1 MGTWTIKF
9 ADRTDGVIMLGDIS
23 VPNMKPVTEVGINI
37 NTVFTTTYCCYT
49 SDAKFTV
56 NDNTFTVQNDD
67 GSSITVGG
75 AVVTITPWTPNNAQL
90 RDINKTPGIKKYRY
104 FFNVKISNIA
114 ADRVIVTLNPDIT
127 VTGTPVEKKYNL
139 LDSVPAGYDVKGWYR
154 YDGNNN
160 LVFDDIDVSRLK
172 YGQGDTLPD
181 FCLTIKDG
189 YEYDKDFWSEHWDT
203 AENPYIASSDKTSYY
218 NVGVPHQER
227 VNKPALWISFR
238 GGDRGLPDELVTF
251 GSTPHP
257 TVPAPHYTVQLDLLN
272 CTADKPI
279 SSRVNEGDS
288 YTVNFTS
295 DSGYQFTDPPY
306 VVIGSETIHAN
317 IINSTHASLTLSS
330 VNKDLTII
338 AHATKSETPVDPPD
352 PVDPPKPP
360 DPVDPPNP
368 PDPVEP
374 TNELAFVNV
383 YNPTQKQLID
393 AANALFMNLS
403 TGQVVDTSKYIVA
416 VHKVFV
422 PVSTDAHSQPIKF
435 GYYDSQVNSKVV
447 NHRVAKVSCGKVT
460 VPELHHNALD
470 YSPYTTVR
478 IWLPFLGFFDLS
490 IDELSN
496 KEVELTYSID
506 LVNGK
511 ALAEISN
518 DDGVIYRFVGT
529 AYEREPYHTE
539 SLNNVSTVYIN
550 GAYNMADYTPYLL
563 IERPINLTPSNNDLE
578 GLPTYKEVTIGD
590 MTGYVKCRK
599 VFAKDMIAT
608 EAEKNE
614 IEALLCGGVLVD

>member
-1 MGTWTIKF
+1 MANWTMAF
-9 ADRTDGVIMLGDIS
+9 TDRTDGVTMLGDIS
-23 VPNMKPVTEVGINI
+23 VPNMKPVTEAGINI
-37 NTVFTTTYCCYT
+37 NTAFTTTYCCYT
-49 SDAKFTV
+49 SDTKFTV
-56 NDNTFTVQNDD
+56 NDNAFTVQNDD
-67 GSSITVGG
+67 NGFEEDGG
-75 AVVTITPWTPNNAQL
+75 ATITLSPWTPNNAQMK
-90 RDINKTPGIKKYRY
+90 DINKTPGIKKYRH
-104 FFNVKISNIA
+104 FFNVKISNRTA
-114 ADRVIVTLNPDIT
+114 NHVIVTFNPDIT
-127 VTGTPVEKKYNL
+127 VDQPTPPPTPPKTYNL
-139 LDSVPAGYDVKGWYR
+139 LDSVPAGYDVKGGYH
-154 YDGNNN
+154 YDSNNN
-160 LVFDDIDVSRLK
+160 VVFDNIDVSRLTYK
-172 YGQGDTLPD
+172 KGDTLPD

-189 YEYDKDFWSEHWDT
+189 YEYDKDLWTDKW
-203 AENPYIASSDKTSYY
+203 ENGPYPAIASADNSSYF
-218 NVGVPHQER
+218 NVGLPHQES
-227 VNKPALWISFR
+227 VKTPALWISFK
-238 GGDRGLPDELVTF
+238 GGTAQLPDELVTF
-251 GSTPHP
+251 RNIPEP
-257 TVPAPHYTVQLDLLN
+257 TVAVPHYTVQLDLLH
-272 CTADKPI
+272 CTADKPTV
-279 SSRVNEGDS
+279 SKVNEGDS

-295 DSGYQFTDPPY
+295 DVGYLFTEPPY
-306 VVIGSETIHAN
+306 VEIDLEVISADIIDSSHAR
-317 IINSTHASLTLSS
+317 LTLSS
-330 VNKDLTII
+330 VNENLTIT
-338 AHATKSETPVDPPD
+338 AHATAQEEPVDP
-352 PVDPPKPP
+352 
-360 DPVDPPNP
+360 
-368 PDPVEP
+368 
-374 TNELAFVNV
+374 TSELAFVNV
-383 YNPTQKQLID
+383 YNPTQKQLVD
-393 AANALFMNLS
+393 AANALFMNYS
-403 TGQVVDTSKYIVA
+403 TGQIVDTSKYIVA

-422 PVSTDAHSQPIKF
+422 PVSTDEAFQPIKF
-435 GYYDSQVNSKVV
+435 GSYNTQVNSKVV
-447 NHRVAKVSCGKVT
+447 NLRTARVSCGKVT

-496 KEVELTYSID
+496 KEVELNYTID

>member
-1 MGTWTIKF
+1 MANWTMTF
-9 ADRTDGVIMLGDIS
+9 TDRTDGVTMLGDIS
-23 VPNMKPVTEVGINI
+23 VPNMKPVTEAGINI
-37 NTVFTTTYCCYT
+37 NTAFTTTYCCYT
-49 SDAKFTV
+49 SDNKFTV
-56 NDNTFTVQNDD
+56 NDNAFTVQNDD
-67 GSSITVGG
+67 GGSITDGG
-75 AVVTITPWTPNNAQL
+75 ATITLSPWTPNNAQMK
-90 RDINKTPGIKKYRY
+90 DINKTPGIKKYRH
-104 FFNVKISNIA
+104 FFNVKISNRTA
-114 ADRVIVTLNPDIT
+114 NHVIVTFNPDIT
-127 VTGTPVEKKYNL
+127 VDQPTPPTPPQPVEKKYNL
-139 LDSVPAGYDVKGWYR
+139 LDSVPAGYDVKGWYH

-160 LVFDDIDVSRLK
+160 LVFDNIDVSQLK
-172 YGQGDTLPD
+172 YNKGDTLPD
-181 FCLTIKDG
+181 FCLTIKAG
-189 YEYDKDFWSEHWDT
+189 YEYDKDLWTDKW
-203 AENPYIASSDKTSYY
+203 ENGPYPVLASADNSSYY
-218 NVGVPHQER
+218 NSGIPHQER
-227 VNKPALWISFR
+227 EITPALWISFR
-238 GGDRGLPDELVTF
+238 GGTKQLPDELVTF
-251 GSTPHP
+251 RNIPNP
-257 TVPAPHYTVQLDLLN
+257 TVAVPHYTVQLDLLN
-272 CTADKPI
+272 CTADQPTT
-279 SSRVNEGDS
+279 SRVNEGDS

-295 DSGYQFTDPPY
+295 DVGYEFTEPPY
-306 VVIGSETIHAN
+306 VEIDLERINADIIDSSHAR
-317 IINSTHASLTLSS
+317 LTLSS
-330 VNKDLTII
+330 VNENLTIT
-338 AHATKSETPVDPPD
+338 AHATAQEEPVDP
-352 PVDPPKPP
+352 
-360 DPVDPPNP
+360 
-368 PDPVEP
+368 
-374 TNELAFVNV
+374 TSELAFVNV
-383 YNPTQKQLID
+383 YNPTQKQLVD
-393 AANALFMNLS
+393 AANALFLNYS
-403 TGQVVDTSKYIVA
+403 TGQIIDTSKYIVA
-416 VHKVFV
+416 IHKVFV
-422 PVSTDAHSQPIKF
+422 PVSTDEALQPIKF
-435 GYYDSQVNSKVV
+435 GSYNTQVNSKVV
-447 NHRVAKVSCGKVT
+447 NLRTAHVSCGKVT

-496 KEVELTYSID
+496 KEVELNYKID

>member
-1 MGTWTIKF
+1 MPNWTIAF
-9 ADRTDGVIMLGDIS
+9 TDRTDGVIMLGDI
-23 VPNMKPVTEVGINI
+23 NLQMKPINS
-37 NTVFTTTYCCYT
+37 TGATFSTAFTDVYACYT
-49 SDAKFTV
+49 SDNKFTV
-56 NDNTFTVQNDD
+56 NDNAFTVQNDD
-67 GSSITVGG
+67 DGFESDGG
-75 AVVTITPWTPNNAQL
+75 ATITLAPWTPNSKQM
-90 RDINKTPGIKKYRY
+90 DIIRKIPEIKKYKY
-104 FFNVKISNIA
+104 FFKPKISNVTA
-114 ADRVIVTLNPDIT
+114 NHVIVTFNPDIT
-127 VTGTPVEKKYNL
+127 VDQPTPPTPPQPVEKKYNL
-139 LDSVPAGYDVKGWYR
+139 LDSVPAGYNVKGWYH

-160 LVFDDIDVSRLK
+160 LVFDDIDVSQLK
-172 YGQGDTLPD
+172 YNKGDTLPD

-189 YEYDKDFWSEHWDT
+189 YEYDKDYWSEYW
-203 AENPYIASSDKTSYY
+203 ENEASPLLASVYSSLYR
-218 NVGVPHQER
+218 NIGVPHQES

-238 GGDRGLPDELVTF
+238 GGDKQLPDELVKF
-251 GSTPHP
+251 SNMPEP
-257 TVPAPHYTVQLDLLN
+257 TVAVPHYTVQLDLLHCN
-272 CTADKPI
+272 ADKPTV
-279 SSRVNEGDS
+279 SKVNEGDS

-295 DSGYQFTDPPY
+295 DVGYLFTEPPY
-306 VVIGSETIHAN
+306 VEIDLEVIQADIIDSSHAR
-317 IINSTHASLTLSS
+317 LTLSS
-330 VNKDLTII
+330 VNENLTII
-338 AHATKSETPVDPPD
+338 AHATAQEEPVDP
-352 PVDPPKPP
+352 
-360 DPVDPPNP
+360 
-368 PDPVEP
+368 
-374 TNELAFVNV
+374 TSELAFVNV
-383 YNPTQKQLID
+383 YNPTQKELVD
-393 AANALFMNLS
+393 AANALFMNFS
-403 TGQVVDTSKYIVA
+403 TGQIVDTSKYIVA
-416 VHKVFV
+416 IHKVFV
-422 PVSTDAHSQPIKF
+422 PVSTDEALQPIKF
-435 GYYDSQVNSKVV
+435 GSYNTQVNSKVV
-447 NHRVAKVSCGKVT
+447 NLRTAHVSCGKVT

-496 KEVELTYSID
+496 KEVELTYTID

-590 MTGYVKCRK
+590 MTGYVRCRK

>member
-1 MGTWTIKF
+1 MASWTIVF
-9 ADRTDGVIMLGDIS
+9 TDRTDGVILLGANSIALQPITSAGLDCS
-23 VPNMKPVTEVGINI
+23 VSFSTL
-37 NTVFTTTYCCYT
+37 YACYT
-49 SDAKFTV
+49 SDNEFTV
-56 NDNTFTVQNDD
+56 DNNAFTVQNDD
-67 GSSITVGG
+67 NGFEEDGG
-75 AVVTITPWTPNNAQL
+75 ATITISKWTPNRYQME
-90 RDINKTPGIKKYRY
+90 DIKKIPELKKYRY
-104 FFNVKISNIA
+104 FFYISISNRTA
-114 ADRVIVTLNPDIT
+114 NHVIVTFNPDIT
-127 VTGTPVEKKYNL
+127 VNQPTPPTPPQPVEKKYNL
-139 LDSVPAGYDVKGWYR
+139 LDSVPAGYNVKGWYH

-172 YGQGDTLPD
+172 YNKGDTLPD

-189 YEYDKDFWSEHWDT
+189 YEYDKDLWTDKW
-203 AENPYIASSDKTSYY
+203 ENGPYPVLASADNSSYR
-218 NVGVPHQER
+218 NVGMPHQES
-227 VNKPALWISFR
+227 VNTPALWISFR
-238 GGDRGLPDELVTF
+238 GGDKQLPDELVTF
-251 GSTPHP
+251 GNIPNP
-257 TVPAPHYTVQLDLLN
+257 TVAVPHYTVQLDLLH
-272 CTADKPI
+272 CTADKPT

-295 DSGYQFTDPPY
+295 DVGYLFTEPPY
-306 VVIGSETIHAN
+306 VEIDLERINADIIDSSHAR
-317 IINSTHASLTLSS
+317 LTLSS
-330 VNKDLTII
+330 VNENLTIT
-338 AHATKSETPVDPPD
+338 AHATQQEEPVDP
-352 PVDPPKPP
+352 
-360 DPVDPPNP
+360 
-368 PDPVEP
+368 
-374 TNELAFVNV
+374 TSELAFVNV
-383 YNPTQKQLID
+383 YNPTQKQLVD
-393 AANALFMNLS
+393 AANALFMNFS

-416 VHKVFV
+416 IHKVFV
-422 PVSTDAHSQPIKF
+422 PVSTDEALKPIKF
-435 GYYDSQVNSKVV
+435 GSYNTQVNSKVV
-447 NHRVAKVSCGKVT
+447 NLRKARVSCGKVT

-496 KEVELTYSID
+496 KEVELNYTID
-506 LVNGK
+506 LINGK

>member
-1 MGTWTIKF
+1 MANWTIKF
-9 ADRTDGVIMLGDIS
+9 TDRTDGVIMLCDI
-23 VPNMKPVTEVGINI
+23 NLAMKPTTSTG
-37 NTVFTTTYCCYT
+37 NTYSTAFTPLYACYT
-49 SDAKFTV
+49 SDNEFTV
-56 NDNTFTVQNDD
+56 DNNAFTVQNDD
-67 GSSITVGG
+67 NGLKDGG
-75 AVVTITPWTPNNAQL
+75 ATITISKWTPNRYQME
-90 RDINKTPGIKKYRY
+90 DIKKIPELKKYRY
-104 FFNVKISNIA
+104 FFYISISNRTA
-114 ADRVIVTLNPDIT
+114 NHVIVTFNPDIT
-127 VTGTPVEKKYNL
+127 VVQPTPPTPPQPVEKKYNL
-139 LDSVPAGYDVKGWYR
+139 LDSIPAGYNVKGWYH

-172 YGQGDTLPD
+172 YNKGDTLPD

-189 YEYDKDFWSEHWDT
+189 YEYDKDLWTDKW
-203 AENPYIASSDKTSYY
+203 ENGPYPVLASADNSSYR
-218 NVGVPHQER
+218 NVGMPHQES
-227 VNKPALWISFR
+227 VNTPALWISFR
-238 GGDRGLPDELVTF
+238 GGDKQLPDELVTF
-251 GSTPHP
+251 GNIPNP
-257 TVPAPHYTVQLDLLN
+257 TVAVPHYTVQLDLLH
-272 CTADKPI
+272 CTADKPT

-295 DSGYQFTDPPY
+295 DVGYLFTEPPY
-306 VVIGSETIHAN
+306 VEIDLERINADIIDSSHAR
-317 IINSTHASLTLSS
+317 LTLSS
-330 VNKDLTII
+330 VNENLTIT
-338 AHATKSETPVDPPD
+338 AHATQQEEPVDP
-352 PVDPPKPP
+352 
-360 DPVDPPNP
+360 
-368 PDPVEP
+368 
-374 TNELAFVNV
+374 TSELAFVNV
-383 YNPTQKQLID
+383 YNPTQKQLVD
-393 AANALFMNLS
+393 AANALFMNFS

-416 VHKVFV
+416 IHKVFV
-422 PVSTDAHSQPIKF
+422 PVSTDEALKPIKF
-435 GYYDSQVNSKVV
+435 GSYNTQVNSKVV
-447 NHRVAKVSCGKVT
+447 NLRKARVSCGKVT

-496 KEVELTYSID
+496 KEVELNYTID
-506 LVNGK
+506 LINGK

>member
-1 MGTWTIKF
+1 MANWTMAF
-9 ADRTDGVIMLGDIS
+9 TDRTDGVTMLGDIS
-23 VPNMKPVTEVGINI
+23 VPNMKPVTEAGINI
-37 NTVFTTTYCCYT
+37 NTAFTTTYCCYT
-49 SDAKFTV
+49 SDNKFTV
-56 NDNTFTVQNDD
+56 NDNAFTVQNDD
-67 GSSITVGG
+67 NGFEEDGGATITVSK
-75 AVVTITPWTPNNAQL
+75 WTPNNAQMP
-90 RDINKTPGIKKYRY
+90 DINKTPGIKKYRH
-104 FFNVKISNIA
+104 FFNVKISNRTA
-114 ADRVIVTLNPDIT
+114 NHVIVTLNPDIT
-127 VTGTPVEKKYNL
+127 VDQPTPPPTPPKTYNL
-139 LDSVPAGYDVKGWYR
+139 LDSVPAGYNVKGWYH

-172 YGQGDTLPD
+172 YNKGDTLPD

-189 YEYDKDFWSEHWDT
+189 YEYDKNLWTDKW
-203 AENPYIASSDKTSYY
+203 ENGPSPVIASSDNSSYF
-218 NVGVPHQER
+218 NVGVPHQES
-227 VNKPALWISFR
+227 VKTPALWISFR
-238 GGDRGLPDELVTF
+238 GGDKQLPDELVTF
-251 GSTPHP
+251 KNIPEP
-257 TVPAPHYTVQLDLLN
+257 TVAVPHYTVQLDLLH
-272 CTADKPI
+272 CTADKPTM
-279 SSRVNEGDS
+279 SRVNEGDS

-295 DSGYQFTDPPY
+295 DVGYLFTEPPY
-306 VVIGSETIHAN
+306 VEIDLEVIQADIIDSSHAR
-317 IINSTHASLTLSS
+317 LTLSS
-330 VNKDLTII
+330 VNENLTIT
-338 AHATKSETPVDPPD
+338 AHATPQEEPVDP
-352 PVDPPKPP
+352 
-360 DPVDPPNP
+360 
-368 PDPVEP
+368 
-374 TNELAFVNV
+374 TSELAFVNV
-383 YNPTQKQLID
+383 YNPTQKQLVD
-393 AANALFMNLS
+393 AANALFMNFS

-416 VHKVFV
+416 IHKVFV
-422 PVSTDAHSQPIKF
+422 PVSTDEALQPIKF
-435 GYYDSQVNSKVV
+435 GSYNTQVNSKVV
-447 NHRVAKVSCGKVT
+447 NLRTARVSCGKVT

-496 KEVELTYSID
+496 KEVELTYTID

>member
-1 MGTWTIKF
+1 MANWTIKF

-23 VPNMKPVTEVGINI
+23 VPNMKPVPEAGINI
-37 NTVFTTTYCCYT
+37 NTAFTTAYCFYT
-49 SDAKFTV
+49 SDNKFTV
-56 NDNTFTVQNDD
+56 NDNAFTVQNDD
-67 GSSITVGG
+67 NGLKDGG
-75 AVVTITPWTPNNAQL
+75 ATITASPWTPNSKQM
-90 RDINKTPGIKKYRY
+90 DIIRKIPEIKKYRY
-104 FFNVKISNIA
+104 FFKVKISNVT
-114 ADRVIVTLNPDIT
+114 ADHVIVTLNPDIT
-127 VTGTPVEKKYNL
+127 VDQPTPPEPPKPVEKKYNL
-139 LDSVPAGYDVKGWYR
+139 LDSVPVGYNVKGWYH
-154 YDGNNN
+154 YDSSNN
-160 LVFDDIDVSRLK
+160 LVFDDIDVSQLK
-172 YGQGDTLPD
+172 YNQGDTLPD

-189 YEYDKDFWSEHWDT
+189 YEYDKDYWSEYW
-203 AENPYIASSDKTSYY
+203 ENEANPLLASVYSSLYR
-218 NVGVPHQER
+218 NIGVPHQES

-238 GGDRGLPDELVTF
+238 GGDKQLPDELVKF
-251 GSTPHP
+251 SNMPEP
-257 TVPAPHYTVQLDLLN
+257 TVAVPHYTVQLDLLHCN
-272 CTADKPI
+272 ADKPI
-279 SSRVNEGDS
+279 VSKVNEGDS

-295 DSGYQFTDPPY
+295 DVGYLFTEPPY
-306 VVIGSETIHAN
+306 VEIDLEVIQADIIDSSHAR
-317 IINSTHASLTLSS
+317 LTLSS
-330 VNKDLTII
+330 VNENLTII
-338 AHATKSETPVDPPD
+338 AHATAQEEPVDP
-352 PVDPPKPP
+352 
-360 DPVDPPNP
+360 
-368 PDPVEP
+368 
-374 TNELAFVNV
+374 TSELAFVNV
-383 YNPTQKQLID
+383 YNPTQKELVD
-393 AANALFMNLS
+393 AANALFMNFS
-403 TGQVVDTSKYIVA
+403 TGQIVDTSKYIVA
-416 VHKVFV
+416 IHKVFV
-422 PVSTDAHSQPIKF
+422 PVSTDEALQPIKF
-435 GYYDSQVNSKVV
+435 GSYNTQVNSKVV
-447 NHRVAKVSCGKVT
+447 NLRTAHVSCGKVT

-496 KEVELTYSID
+496 KEVELTYTID

-563 IERPINLTPSNNDLE
+563 VERPINLTPSNNDLE

>member
-1 MGTWTIKF
+1 MANWTVAF
-9 ADRTDGVIMLGDIS
+9 TDRTDGVIMLSDI
-23 VPNMKPVTEVGINI
+23 NLAMKPTTSTG
-37 NTVFTTTYCCYT
+37 NTYSTAFTQLFACYT
-49 SDAKFTV
+49 SDNEFTV
-56 NDNTFTVQNDD
+56 DNNSFTVQNDD
-67 GSSITVGG
+67 NGLKDGGATITVSK
-75 AVVTITPWTPNNAQL
+75 WTPNRYQME
-90 RDINKTPGIKKYRY
+90 DIRKIPEIKKYRY
-104 FFNVKISNIA
+104 FFYIGISNRTA
-114 ADRVIVTLNPDIT
+114 NHVIVTFNPDIT
-127 VTGTPVEKKYNL
+127 VVQPTPPTPPQPVEKKYNL
-139 LDSVPAGYDVKGWYR
+139 LDSVPSGYNVKGWYR
-154 YDGNNN
+154 SDGNNN
-160 LVFDDIDVSRLK
+160 LVFDDIDVSQLK
-172 YGQGDTLPD
+172 YNKGDTLPD

-189 YEYDKDFWSEHWDT
+189 YEYDKDLWTDKW
-203 AENPYIASSDKTSYY
+203 ENGPYPVLASADNSSYR
-218 NVGVPHQER
+218 NVGMPHQES
-227 VNKPALWISFR
+227 VNTPALWISFR
-238 GGDRGLPDELVTF
+238 GGDKQLPDELVTF
-251 GSTPHP
+251 GNIPNP
-257 TVPAPHYTVQLDLLN
+257 TVAVPHYTVQLDLLN
-272 CTADKPI
+272 CTADKPT

-295 DSGYQFTDPPY
+295 DVGYLFTEPPY
-306 VVIGSETIHAN
+306 VEIDLEVIQADIIDSSHAR
-317 IINSTHASLTLSS
+317 LTLSS
-330 VNKDLTII
+330 VNENLTIT
-338 AHATKSETPVDPPD
+338 AHATAQEEPVDP
-352 PVDPPKPP
+352 
-360 DPVDPPNP
+360 
-368 PDPVEP
+368 
-374 TNELAFVNV
+374 TSELAFVNV
-383 YNPTQKQLID
+383 YNPTQKQLVD
-393 AANALFMNLS
+393 SANALFMNFS

-416 VHKVFV
+416 IHKVFV
-422 PVSTDAHSQPIKF
+422 PVSTDEALQPIKF
-435 GYYDSQVNSKVV
+435 GSYNTQVNSKVV
-447 NHRVAKVSCGKVT
+447 NLRTAHVSCGKVT

-496 KEVELTYSID
+496 KEVELTYTID

-590 MTGYVKCRK
+590 MTGYVRCRK
-599 VFAKDMIAT
+599 VFATDMIAT

>member
-1 MGTWTIKF
+1 MANWTIKF
-9 ADRTDGVIMLGDIS
+9 TDRTDGVIMLCDI
-23 VPNMKPVTEVGINI
+23 NLAMKPTTSTGR
-37 NTVFTTTYCCYT
+37 TFSTAFTSLFTCYT
-49 SDAKFTV
+49 SDSKFTV
-56 NDNTFTVQNDD
+56 NNNAFTVQNDD
-67 GSSITVGG
+67 NGLKDGG
-75 AVVTITPWTPNNAQL
+75 ATITLSPWTPNRYQME
-90 RDINKTPGIKKYRY
+90 DIKKIPELKKYRY
-104 FFNVKISNIA
+104 FFQIGISNRTA
-114 ADRVIVTLNPDIT
+114 NHVIVTFNPDIT
-127 VTGTPVEKKYNL
+127 VDQPTPPTPPQPVEKKYNL
-139 LDSVPAGYDVKGWYR
+139 LDSVPAGYNVKGWYH

-172 YGQGDTLPD
+172 YNKGDTLPD

-189 YEYDKDFWSEHWDT
+189 YEYDKDLWTDKW
-203 AENPYIASSDKTSYY
+203 ENGPYPIIVSADDSSYR
-218 NVGVPHQER
+218 NGGIPHQES
-227 VNKPALWISFR
+227 VNTPALWISFR
-238 GGDRGLPDELVTF
+238 GGDKQLPDELVTF
-251 GSTPHP
+251 GNMPNP
-257 TVPAPHYTVQLDLLN
+257 TVAVPHYTVQLDLLH
-272 CTADKPI
+272 CTADKPTV
-279 SSRVNEGDS
+279 SKVNEGDS

-295 DSGYQFTDPPY
+295 DVGYLFTEPPY
-306 VVIGSETIHAN
+306 VEIDLERINADIIDSSHAR
-317 IINSTHASLTLSS
+317 LTLSS
-330 VNKDLTII
+330 VNENLTIT
-338 AHATKSETPVDPPD
+338 AHATAQEEPVDP
-352 PVDPPKPP
+352 
-360 DPVDPPNP
+360 
-368 PDPVEP
+368 
-374 TNELAFVNV
+374 TSELAFVNV
-383 YNPTQKQLID
+383 YNPTQKQLVD
-393 AANALFMNLS
+393 AANALFMNFS

-416 VHKVFV
+416 IHKVFV
-422 PVSTDAHSQPIKF
+422 PVSTDEALKPIKF
-435 GYYDSQVNSKVV
+435 GSYNTQVNSKVV
-447 NHRVAKVSCGKVT
+447 NLRKARVSCGKVT

-496 KEVELTYSID
+496 KEVELNYTID
-506 LVNGK
+506 LINGK